1 MATIIFIVIAL
12 LLPIVLFFIWFK
24 STSEDVGNKLWFMT
38 LRVKKTE
45 SELMKSNDE
54 KLYS

>member
-1 MATIIFIVIAL
+1 MATIVFIVIAL